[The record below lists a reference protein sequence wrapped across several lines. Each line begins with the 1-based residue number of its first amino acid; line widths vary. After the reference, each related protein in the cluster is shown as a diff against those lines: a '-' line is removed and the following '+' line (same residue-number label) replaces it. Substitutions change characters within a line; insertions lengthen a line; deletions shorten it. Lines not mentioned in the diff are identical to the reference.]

1 METIAMSDPLNFT
14 TGLARL
20 FALLVM
26 TSVVAPGVP
35 AQDVTPAQE
44 AAIEV
49 AIRDLAAQWST
60 AYLKNDPAILER
72 IWAADFVYVEPS
84 GHRFTKAEGI
94 ANLKVAAERHT
105 ASAASSID
113 VRVYGGGT
121 VAVDIG
127 DYRESGVDKD
137 GKPFERASRFT
148 NVWVLRDGKWQ
159 CVSGHAS
166 LIPARP

>member
-1 METIAMSDPLNFT
+1 MSVSKIFT
-14 TGLARL
+14 AGIARL
-20 FALLVM
+20 FALLLIVC
-26 TSVVAPGVP
+26 VVAPE
-35 AQDVTPAQE
+35 APAQE
-44 AAIEV
+44 ATDVTQAEEAAIEA
-49 AIRDLAAQWST
+49 AIKDLATQWST
-60 AYLKNDPAILER
+60 AYLKHDPSILER

-94 ANLKVAAERHT
+94 ANLKASAERPT

-121 VAVDIG
+121 VAIDIG

>member
-1 METIAMSDPLNFT
+1 MLPSPSITRACLLLAIVPLAALS
-14 TGLARL
+14 GPAARGQT
-20 FALLVM
+20 A
-26 TSVVAPGVP
+26 VAVS
-35 AQDVTPAQE
+35 PAQE
-44 AAIEV
+44 ATIE
-49 AIRDLAAQWST
+49 AGIRDLSAQWST

-72 IWAADFVYVEPS
+72 IWAPDFVYVEPS

-94 ANLKVAAERHT
+94 AALKAGGEQHT
-105 ASAASSID
+105 VSEASSID

-127 DYRESGVDKD
+127 DYKEAGKDKD

-148 NVWVLRDGKWQ
+148 NVWVLKDGAWQ

-166 LIPARP
+166 VIPTKP

>member
-1 METIAMSDPLNFT
+1 MSVPRTFT
-14 TGLARL
+14 TELARL
-20 FALLVM
+20 CAQLLM
-26 TSVVAPGVP
+26 MSVVTPAAP
-35 AQDVTPAQE
+35 AQEAADVTPAQE
-44 AAIEV
+44 AVIEAV
-49 AIRDLAAQWST
+49 IKELATQWST
-60 AYLKNDPAILER
+60 AYLKHDPAILER

-94 ANLKVAAERHT
+94 ANLKASAERPT

-127 DYRESGVDKD
+127 DYRESGLDKD